1 MTFKETIMAI
11 QNEQEI
17 NEIYKR
23 VIGKHE
29 EPTAADIENLISYAK
44 DYISDDGEIKKEK
57 KADINKENIAALT
70 NLRELLVKVEDTY
83 AEGRELE
90 PGIKKLQRHIAVQTG
105 TSTSNIRGRQSASRQ
120 PAKGPVGAKFNHQVT
135 GDGGHDIAPDGGAE
149 EGMRGVIGD
158 LHGKFGIEKKVPDSS
173 GDDTVSLSSDA
184 ASIPSDAS
192 NDAKQYDL
200 DPKVLNR
207 INSAIDSNK
216 SSGLKKEDLAHIFAK
231 GNPDVVMRVAVEIHK
246 KAYPSVDL
254 SKNFEGHNSAGE
266 NKVFY
271 ALKLLLTDPNSN
283 AGHIS
288 GYKDV
293 RSNDWLTNF
302 GSRKFLIGFHDGN
315 KDRFTKVFQGND
327 IEGLNR
333 GSLFNDLVEGCA
345 STNKSGGSRLSLFV
359 AGRPSSKDE
368 NKAMGNIKKILDGP
382 SSSGH
387 GHGR

>member
-1 MTFKETIMAI
+1 MAI

-29 EPTAADIENLISYAK
+29 ELTATDIENLISYAK
-44 DYISDDGEIKKEK
+44 DYISDDGKIKKEK

-70 NLRELLVKVEDTY
+70 NLRELLVKVEGTY
-83 AEGRELE
+83 EDGQQLDDSVKKIQRSILQQELS
-90 PGIKKLQRHIAVQTG
+90 A
-105 TSTSNIRGRQSASRQ
+105 NIGASQSASIQ
-120 PAKGPVGAKFNHQVT
+120 SVKGPIGAEFKHKVT
-135 GDGGHDIAPDGGAE
+135 DDGGHDIVPDGGAE
-149 EGMRGVIGD
+149 QGMRGVIGD
-158 LHGKFGIEKKVPDSS
+158 LHAKFRIKKEVLDSS
-173 GDDTVSLSSDA
+173 GDDTASLS
-184 ASIPSDAS
+184 SDAS
-192 NDAKQYDL
+192 NDAKQYEL
-200 DPKVLNR
+200 DPKVFDR
-207 INSAIDSNK
+207 INLAIDANK

-302 GSRKFLIGFHDGN
+302 GSRKFLIGFHEGN

-327 IEGLNR
+327 IEGLNK

-345 STNKSGGSRLSLFV
+345 STNKSGGSRLGLFV

-368 NKAMGNIKKILDGP
+368 NNAMGDIKNILGGP